1 MSNNQETKAWRH
13 SGAFRDLG
21 VVIALGISAF
31 LMINHFEVSQTLLR
45 LLQRNR
51 DTLIDEIGLTA
62 IILVFALGVFSLRRW
77 RELRQELVERARATE
92 ALKASEGELR
102 ALFAAMT
109 DLIFVFDAEGRYL
122 RLAPTD
128 PTHLYGPSAK
138 VIGKTLH
145 EVFVKAQADD
155 FLEHIQR
162 ALRDNRMHRVEYSL
176 QIDGAEFSFEG
187 SVTPLTRNSVIWI
200 ARDTTEQRAA
210 AAALIKS
217 EERLQQSQKMEAI
230 GTLAGG
236 VAHDFNNLL
245 TVILGNTEI
254 ASNKLATADPVRLR
268 LVEVEKAAK
277 RAAVLTGQLLAFSRR
292 QPIERRTIDLNDS
305 IGEIMKLVNRII
317 GADVEVKVTAGA
329 DLLAIL
335 ADPTQIEQV
344 VMNLV
349 INARDA
355 MPHGGQLSIE
365 TSNIV
370 LDESYQRQ
378 HNWGKPGNYVQIT
391 VSDSGSGMNE
401 ETKARIFE
409 PFFTTKEVG
418 KGTGL
423 GLSMVYGI
431 VRQHE
436 GHISVYSEPGH
447 GTAFRILLPSI
458 ECPIENED
466 ATVQPPLLGGKETI
480 LVAEDEEA
488 LRTLARDMLEG
499 LGYTVMLAKDGQEAV
514 EMYEGNSERINALLF
529 DIVMPRLGGAE
540 AYQQIRQLR
549 GDLPLV
555 FMTGYSPESVGGRVG
570 KQVTSVDGLKA
581 AFIQKPYSLDKL
593 GRTVRKQLD
602 TSLGMA

>member
-1 MSNNQETKAWRH
+1 
-13 SGAFRDLG
+13 
-21 VVIALGISAF
+21 VVVAVGISAF
-31 LMINHFEVSQTLLR
+31 LMITHFEVSETLLG
-45 LLQRNR
+45 LLQRSK

-77 RELRQELVERARATE
+77 RELRQELVERARTTE
-92 ALKASEGELR
+92 ALKASEWELR

-109 DLIFVFDAEGRYL
+109 DLIFVFDAEGRHL

-128 PTHLYGPSAK
+128 PTHFYGPSAK

-145 EVFVKAQADD
+145 EVFPKAQADD

-162 ALRDNRMHRVEYSL
+162 ALRDNRMHRLEYSL

-187 SVTPLTRNSVIWI
+187 SVSPLTRDSVIWI

-254 ASNKLATADPVRLR
+254 ASDKLATADPVRLR

-292 QPIERRTIDLNDS
+292 QPIERRKIDLNDS
-305 IGEIMKLVNRII
+305 IVEIMKLVNRII

-329 DLLAIL
+329 DLSPIL

-344 VMNLV
+344 VMNLA

-355 MPHGGQLSIE
+355 MPHGGQLRIE

-370 LDESYQRQ
+370 LDESYQRK
-378 HNWGKPGNYVQIT
+378 HNWGEPGNYVQIT

-401 ETKARIFE
+401 DTKARIFE

-431 VRQHE
+431 VKQHE

-447 GTAFRILLPSI
+447 GTAFRIFLPSV
-458 ECPIENED
+458 ECPLENAA

-480 LVAEDEEA
+480 LVAEDAEA

-514 EMYEGNSERINALLF
+514 EMYEGNSERIKALLF

-540 AYQQIRQLR
+540 AYEQIRQVR
-549 GDLPLV
+549 GDVPLV
-555 FMTGYSPESVGGRVG
+555 FMTGYSPESVGDRFGE
-570 KQVTSVDGLKA
+570 QVKSVDGLKA

-602 TSLGMA
+602 ASLAMA

>member
-1 MSNNQETKAWRH
+1 MSANQETKARRH
-13 SGAFRDLG
+13 NGAFQDLG
-21 VVIALGISAF
+21 VVSALGISAF
-31 LMINHFEVSQTLLR
+31 LMIDHFEVSETLLR
-45 LLQRNR
+45 LLQMSK

-77 RELRQELVERARATE
+77 RELRRELAESARATE
-92 ALKASEGELR
+92 ALKASEGELK

-122 RLAPTD
+122 RLSPTD

-292 QPIERRTIDLNDS
+292 QPIERRSIDLNDS

-329 DLLAIL
+329 DLSAIL

-355 MPHGGQLSIE
+355 MPHGGLLSIE
-365 TSNIV
+365 TSNIF

-431 VRQHE
+431 VKQHE
-436 GHISVYSEPGH
+436 GHISVYSELGH
-447 GTAFRILLPSI
+447 GTAFRIFLPSI
-458 ECPIENED
+458 ECPIENEA
-466 ATVQPPLLGGKETI
+466 ATVQSPFLGGKETV
-480 LVAEDEEA
+480 LVAEDEES
-488 LRTLARDMLEG
+488 LRALARDVLEG
-499 LGYTVMLAKDGQEAV
+499 LGYTVLLAKDGQEAV

-529 DIVMPRLGGAE
+529 DIVMPRLGGAQ
-540 AYQQIRQLR
+540 AYEQIRQLN
-549 GDLPLV
+549 GDVPLV
-555 FMTGYSPESVGGRVG
+555 FMTGYGPESIGDRFG
-570 KQVTSVDGLKA
+570 KQVKSVNGLIP
-581 AFIQKPYSLDKL
+581 AFIQKPYSPDTL

-602 TSLGMA
+602 ASLAMA

>member
-1 MSNNQETKAWRH
+1 
-13 SGAFRDLG
+13 
-21 VVIALGISAF
+21 
-31 LMINHFEVSQTLLR
+31 
-45 LLQRNR
+45 
-51 DTLIDEIGLTA
+51 
-62 IILVFALGVFSLRRW
+62 
-77 RELRQELVERARATE
+77 
-92 ALKASEGELR
+92 
-102 ALFAAMT
+102 
-109 DLIFVFDAEGRYL
+109 
-122 RLAPTD
+122 
-128 PTHLYGPSAK
+128 

-145 EVFVKAQADD
+145 EVFPKAQADD

-162 ALRDNRMHRVEYSL
+162 ALRDNRMHRLEYSL

-187 SVTPLTRNSVIWI
+187 SVSPLTRDSVIWI

-292 QPIERRTIDLNDS
+292 QPIERRSIDLNDS

-329 DLLAIL
+329 DLSAIL

-355 MPHGGQLSIE
+355 MPHGGLLSIE
-365 TSNIV
+365 TSNIF

-431 VRQHE
+431 VKQHE
-436 GHISVYSEPGH
+436 GHISVYSELGH
-447 GTAFRILLPSI
+447 GTAFRIFLPSI
-458 ECPIENED
+458 ECPIENEA
-466 ATVQPPLLGGKETI
+466 ATVQSPFLGGKETV
-480 LVAEDEEA
+480 LVAEDEES
-488 LRTLARDMLEG
+488 LRALARDVLEG
-499 LGYTVMLAKDGQEAV
+499 LGYTVLLAKDGQEAV

-529 DIVMPRLGGAE
+529 DIVMPRLGGAQ
-540 AYQQIRQLR
+540 AYEQIRQLN
-549 GDLPLV
+549 GDVPLV
-555 FMTGYSPESVGGRVG
+555 FMTGYGPESIGDRFG
-570 KQVTSVDGLKA
+570 KQVKSVNGLIP
-581 AFIQKPYSLDKL
+581 AFIQKPYSPDTL

-602 TSLGMA
+602 ASLAMA